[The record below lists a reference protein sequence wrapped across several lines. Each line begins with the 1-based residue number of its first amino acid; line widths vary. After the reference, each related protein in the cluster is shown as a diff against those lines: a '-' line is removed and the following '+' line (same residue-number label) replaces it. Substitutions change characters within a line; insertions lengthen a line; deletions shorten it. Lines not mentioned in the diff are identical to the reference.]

1 MAFNFPDGAS
11 NGDTHTASNGTIYR
25 YNGTTWVVDSASTTA
40 NFDTRYLNS
49 NGDGVVS
56 GSVIT
61 TLDGT
66 GVVSGSVITT
76 LDGTGV
82 VSGSVVRTLDGTGV
96 VSGSVVSSLP
106 TGTISGSTQITN
118 LGYVSS
124 STADTI
130 QIMTSA
136 SYATIT
142 PVSGTLYIIQG

>member
-82 VSGSVVRTLDGTGV
+82 VSGSVLRTLDGTGV

-130 QIMTSA
+130 QVMTSA